1 LLRFFSEVSVP
12 RSAFTQSATT
22 KKFVPLPIRVRSY
35 PHVTEARPELQ
46 DLTDA
51 EIVARYLATRRDE
64 DGIPLIQEL
73 FRRHYQ
79 KVVTWCVR
87 LAGNRDDAYD
97 LAQGIFVRV
106 QRNLASFRG
115 ESKFSTWLYSITR
128 SECMTFLKARP
139 ARGEAAGEGEA
150 DDLADVE
157 SLPPDQMLE
166 REHSARMVRGLLD
179 GELDDVEKQVFTL
192 HYGDDVPLE
201 TITKLLALQ
210 NRSGAKAFIVSAR
223 RKLARAVARLRAL
236 ELRLNT

>member
-1 LLRFFSEVSVP
+1 V
-12 RSAFTQSATT
+12 
-22 KKFVPLPIRVRSY
+22 SY
-35 PHVTEARPELQ
+35 PHVSEVRQDLQ

-51 EIVARYLATRRDE
+51 DLVARYLAARREE
-64 DGIPLIQEL
+64 DAMPFLQEL

-87 LAGNRDDAYD
+87 FAGNRDDAYD

-106 QRNLASFRG
+106 QKNLASFRG
-115 ESKFSTWLYSITR
+115 EAKFSTWLYSVAR

-139 ARGEAAGEGEA
+139 ARAEPDGEDEA
-150 DDLADVE
+150 DELTDATGIG
-157 SLPPDQMLE
+157 PDEALE
-166 REHSARMVRGLLD
+166 NKHSARMVRGLLD

-201 TITKLLALQ
+201 AITKLLALQ

-236 ELRLNT
+236 ELRLNN